1 MESIITYLTKNGY
14 KQKVD
19 ETITEQQLDTIIK
32 ETGDFLSINEA
43 AGSGGATSKGWNL
56 FGFFSAI
63 LGITGETSASQQAK
77 EEVKKKEKADKA
89 KFKADLKAKKDQA
102 KAALIKAKAALKSN
116 QNSIMWRNKI
126 AALNG
131 QIQELKALENN
142 YKKNEI
148 LYTPEQ
154 VERLNRGMDKV
165 AQGMDPEQRDEF
177 DAART
182 QLNLATIKAEDK
194 DGKRLMYD
202 PESGKYYPAKVDDN
216 GKVIYDANGNLQKAD
231 NAEPVDAS
239 DVTHKRCTG
248 DEAKAAIAALP
259 DSTKNRIRKIC
270 QSHGVDI
277 DNMSN
282 EEWETMVADVSK
294 NDATED
300 VGTLEVEAQN
310 ATQNLNT
317 VEDLR
322 RKVEENNATKAKLE
336 SIEGG
341 LDKIKEDE
349 KKLDDRETAWRSV
362 GDNATDIST
371 LGDNADTKKETL
383 KTKYG
388 FTEAEAQSYIDA
400 GTDENARKDLIRRVK
415 ERVNGDIS
423 TQRTTLK
430 ARKQTIIDQAD
441 GTGVEGITADTKA
454 SELAAK
460 IEERKNALDE
470 DSANKCREC
479 DPELTPDKVKT
490 KVEEARRQVQTTHS
504 NLEAARESGS
514 QLGTMFET
522 AAEEAKED
530 IDNDNPVMKKANDAV
545 RKQMEGLQD
554 NECYDAEGNRGF
566 WRKNADEWE
575 FVKAPKSVEDMKK
588 YNTERQRAAALYP
601 ENPGNTTPKEGE
613 GFAKGVSEAT
623 QNLVRAEQPKGIRH
637 KLVDD
642 KVQYEYQDKDGEWHD
657 CQGDD
662 SPYKDL
668 DSQQLEILT
677 RQRSKNKNAAKT
689 YANDMV
695 SKIKNALDAEDP
707 TDEQKELLEW
717 AKENAELLEQNK
729 YIDSEQYDRF
739 FGEIN
744 DWDENAAGEEVEGEN
759 DLEDETEDEKA
770 KNQKADRGEDGKRI
784 NPSKVWKQRNYKNNP
799 SQKTKSFYNKKGD
812 SISQKEYNEKM
823 KNYRE
828 YVQSHKKHKKE
839 DEGSGSTQQDANSLT
854 PDSSNMLTEHIGLR
868 DYLTHRWS

>member
-1 MESIITYLTKNGY
+1 MESISEYFEQKGY
-14 KQKVD
+14 KQKAG
-19 ETITEQQLDTIIK
+19 EPITEQQLDTIIK
-32 ETGDFLSINEA
+32 ETGDFLNVNEA
-43 AGSGGATSKGWNL
+43 AASGGATSKGWNL
-56 FGFFSAI
+56 FGFFSGI
-63 LGITGETSASQQAK
+63 LGITGEKSEAQRAK
-77 EEVKKKEKADKA
+77 EEVKKQEKADKA

-116 QNSIMWRNKI
+116 QNSIRWRNKI

-202 PESGKYYPAKVDDN
+202 PESGKYYPAKVDDKGN
-216 GKVIYDANGNLQKAD
+216 VIYDANGNLQKAD

-310 ATQNLNT
+310 ATQNLDT
-317 VEDLR
+317 LEELR
-322 RKVEENNATKAKLE
+322 RKVEANDAQKKKLETIERGLTKIKQDEEKITNEKNRWGVIGQNATE
-336 SIEGG
+336 ISEITN
-341 LDKIKEDE
+341 LD
-349 KKLDDRETAWRSV
+349 
-362 GDNATDIST
+362 GDA
-371 LGDNADTKKETL
+371 AKKEAL

-388 FTEAEAQSYIDA
+388 FTEAEAQEYIDS
-400 GTDENARKDLIRRVK
+400 GTNEADRRDLIKRVK
-415 ERVNGDIS
+415 ER
-423 TQRTTLK
+423 RTSELDSKKTELK
-430 ARKQTIIDQAD
+430 ARKQTIVDQAD
-441 GTGVEGITADTKA
+441 GAGVEGITSDLTADQLQEKITAKKA
-454 SELAAK
+454 
-460 IEERKNALDE
+460 ALDE
-470 DSANKCREC
+470 DSANMCREC
-479 DPELTPDKVKT
+479 DPDLTPDKIKS
-490 KVEEARRQVQTTHS
+490 KIDEARRQVQTTHS

-530 IDNDNPVMKKANDAV
+530 RDNGDPAMKKANDTV

-566 WRKNADEWE
+566 WRKNANGEWE
-575 FVKAPKSVEDMKK
+575 FIKTPASAEDMVK
-588 YNTERQRAAALYP
+588 YNNERQQAAALYP
-601 ENPGNTTPKEGE
+601 ENPGNTTPKKGE
-613 GFAKGVSEAT
+613 KFAQGVSEAT
-623 QNLVRAEQPKGIRH
+623 QNLVKAEQPRGIRH
-637 KLVDD
+637 KLENG
-642 KVQYEYQDKDGEWHD
+642 KVKYEYQDKDGEWHD
-657 CQGDD
+657 CKGDD

-668 DSQQLEILT
+668 DGQQLEILT

-689 YANDMV
+689 YAADMV
-695 SKIKNALDAEDP
+695 SKIKKALEAEDP

-717 AKENAELLEQNK
+717 AKNNADLLEQNK
-729 YIDSEQYDRF
+729 YIDDKQYDKF
-739 FGEIN
+739 LGNLEGWE
-744 DWDENAAGEEVEGEN
+744 DDTSSDSTEDDLDTDDDDKDAVTDEKTGKKVSKHPSKIWHKRKNKSTGKTTKRYYNAA
-759 DLEDETEDEKA
+759 
-770 KNQKADRGEDGKRI
+770 
-784 NPSKVWKQRNYKNNP
+784 
-799 SQKTKSFYNKKGD
+799 GD
-812 SISQKEYNEKM
+812 SISAKEFNDKVKAWTDKKKQK
-823 KNYRE
+823 
-828 YVQSHKKHKKE
+828 
-839 DEGSGSTQQDANSLT
+839 SGSSSLT